1 MRSGIRCALAHR
13 HPAGDVAPPETRYV
27 SNGDLHIAYQLVGD
41 GPVDIVLLPQW
52 FSNID
57 SQWEVP
63 PLAAFIRRLGA
74 IGRVLTFDK
83 RGTGLSDPVA
93 VSELPSI
100 EEWMD
105 DLRAV
110 MDDSGIE
117 RAVLVA
123 NLASSFMAMVF
134 AATYP
139 GRVRALVL
147 VNAYPR
153 FTRAADYPWGPDVD
167 QLEVLVERTRRTWGK
182 GMLLRL
188 FAPSLLADPTVV
200 ELESRYERQAAS
212 PGTAMAMTRMIN
224 FIDVRPVLPT
234 ITAPTLAIS
243 RADPA
248 AVPAEHRRYVADHIS
263 GARYVELAGADE
275 LMWAGDQDAV
285 VGEIQEFVTGARP
298 VIEPDRILATILFTD
313 IVGST
318 QLAAEL
324 GDRAWR
330 ELLER
335 HHALVRAELAHH
347 RGREVD
353 TAGDGFLAVFD
364 GPGRAVRSASAAV
377 RSVRT
382 LGIEIRA
389 GVHTGE
395 VEVAGDGV
403 RGIAVHIGA
412 RVSALAGSG
421 EVLVSSTVRDLVA
434 GSGLQ
439 FEDRGLHE
447 LKGVPEPW
455 RVLAVIDG

>member
-1 MRSGIRCALAHR
+1 VTL
-13 HPAGDVAPPETRYV
+13 PETRYARN
-27 SNGDLHIAYQLVGD
+27 NGLHVAYQLVDD
-41 GPVDIVLLPQW
+41 GPVDVVLLTQW
-52 FSNID
+52 FSNVD
-57 SQWEVP
+57 SQWDVP
-63 PLAAFIRRLGA
+63 PLAEFIGRLA
-74 IGRVLTFDK
+74 RFGRVLTFDK
-83 RGTGLSDPVA
+83 RGTGLSDPVPA
-93 VSELPSI
+93 SELPSI

-110 MDDSGIE
+110 LDENAIE
-117 RAVLVA
+117 RAVLVT

-139 GRVRALVL
+139 ARVRALVM

-153 FTRAADYPWGPDVD
+153 FTRADDYPWGFDSGNFDMVM
-167 QLEVLVERTRRTWGK
+167 ERTRRTWGK

-188 FAPSLLADPTVV
+188 FAPSLLADAALV

-224 FIDVRPVLPT
+224 LIDVRSVLPT
-234 ITAPTLAIS
+234 ITVPTMVIS
-243 RADPA
+243 RADPS
-248 AVPAEHRRYVADHIS
+248 AVPAGHRRYVADHIQ

-275 LMWAGDQDAV
+275 LMWAGDQDAL

-298 VIEPDRILATILFTD
+298 VAEPDRVLATILFTD

-318 QLAAEL
+318 RLAAEH

-335 HHALVRAELAHH
+335 HHALVRSELARF

-364 GPGRAVRSASAAV
+364 GPGRAVRCASAAV
-377 RSVRT
+377 RSVQS

-395 VEVAGDGV
+395 VEVVGDGV

-412 RVSALAGSG
+412 RVSASRAQ
-421 EVLVSSTVRDLVA
+421 VRSSSARRCATWSQGRVCNSKTV
-434 GSGLQ
+434 
-439 FEDRGLHE
+439 
-447 LKGVPEPW
+447 VPASS
-455 RVLAVIDG
+455 RVCPAHGRFSRS

>member
-1 MRSGIRCALAHR
+1 VAL
-13 HPAGDVAPPETRYV
+13 PETRYAR
-27 SNGDLHIAYQLVGD
+27 NGDLHIAYQLVGD
-41 GPVDIVLLPQW
+41 GPVDVVLLPQW

-57 SQWEVP
+57 SQWDVP

-74 IGRVLTFDK
+74 FGRVLTFDK

-110 MDDSGIE
+110 MDDNGME

-139 GRVRALVL
+139 MRVGALVL

-153 FTRAADYPWGPDVD
+153 FTRAADYPWGPDID
-167 QLEVLVERTRRTWGK
+167 QIDVLVERTRRTWGK
-182 GMLLRL
+182 GMLLRQ
-188 FAPSLLADPTVV
+188 FAPSQLADATLV

-243 RADPA
+243 RTNPA
-248 AVPAEHRRYVADHIS
+248 AAPAEHRRYVADHIP
-263 GARYVELAGADE
+263 GARYVELPGAEE
-275 LMWAGDQDAV
+275 LMWAGEQDAI

-298 VIEPDRILATILFTD
+298 VIEPDRVLATILFTD

-335 HHALVRAELAHH
+335 HHVLVRAELARL

-353 TAGDGFLAVFD
+353 TAGDGFLAMFD
-364 GPGRAVRSASAAV
+364 GPGRAVRCASAAV
-377 RSVRT
+377 RSVRS

-395 VEVAGDGV
+395 VEIADDGI

-412 RVSALAGSG
+412 RVSALAGDG

-434 GSGLQ
+434 GSGLE
-439 FEDRGLHE
+439 FEDRGFHE
-447 LKGVPEPW
+447 LKGVPDPW
-455 RVLAVIDG
+455 RVLAVING

>member
-1 MRSGIRCALAHR
+1 
-13 HPAGDVAPPETRYV
+13 
-27 SNGDLHIAYQLVGD
+27 
-41 GPVDIVLLPQW
+41 
-52 FSNID
+52 
-57 SQWEVP
+57 VP
-63 PLAAFIRRLGA
+63 PLAAFVRRLA
-74 IGRVLTFDK
+74 RFGRVLTFDK
-83 RGTGLSDPVA
+83 RGTGLSDPVPA
-93 VSELPSI
+93 SELPSI

-105 DLRAV
+105 DLRTV
-110 MDDSGIE
+110 MDESGID

-139 GRVRALVL
+139 ARVRALVM

-153 FTRAADYPWGPDVD
+153 FTRADDYPGDAA
-167 QLEVLVERTRRTWGK
+167 LVEQ
-182 GMLLRL
+182 
-188 FAPSLLADPTVV
+188 
-200 ELESRYERQAAS
+200 ESRYERQAAS

-224 FIDVRPVLPT
+224 LIDVRSVLPT
-234 ITAPTLAIS
+234 ITVPTMVIS

-248 AVPAEHRRYVADHIS
+248 AVPAAHRPTGGRTRP
-263 GARYVELAGADE
+263 GP
-275 LMWAGDQDAV
+275 GDDLV
-285 VGEIQEFVTGARP
+285 HRHF
-298 VIEPDRILATILFTD
+298 
-313 IVGST
+313 GST
-318 QLAAEL
+318 RLAAEH

-335 HHALVRAELAHH
+335 HHALVRSELARF

-364 GPGRAVRSASAAV
+364 GPGRAVRCASAAV
-377 RSVRT
+377 RSVQS

-395 VEVAGDGV
+395 VEVVGEGV

-412 RVSALAGSG
+412 RVSALASAS

-439 FEDRGLHE
+439 FEDRGSRE
-447 LKGVPEPW
+447 LKGVPDPW
-455 RVLAVIDG
+455 RVSRS

>member
-1 MRSGIRCALAHR
+1 VTVTL
-13 HPAGDVAPPETRYV
+13 PETRYARN
-27 SNGDLHIAYQLVGD
+27 NGLHVAYQLVGD
-41 GPVDIVLLPQW
+41 GPVDVVLLTQW

-57 SQWEVP
+57 SQWDVP
-63 PLAAFIRRLGA
+63 PLAAFIRRLA
-74 IGRVLTFDK
+74 RFGRVLTFDK
-83 RGTGLSDPVA
+83 RGTGLSDPVPA
-93 VSELPSI
+93 SELPSI

-105 DLRAV
+105 DLRTV
-110 MDDSGIE
+110 MDENGID

-134 AATYP
+134 AVTYP
-139 GRVRALVL
+139 ARVRALVM

-153 FTRAADYPWGPDVD
+153 FTRSADYPWGFDAGNFDMVM
-167 QLEVLVERTRRTWGK
+167 ERTRRMWGK
-182 GMLLRL
+182 GMLLRQ
-188 FAPSLLADPTVV
+188 FAPSLLADATLV
-200 ELESRYERQAAS
+200 EQESRYERQAAS

-224 FIDVRPVLPT
+224 LIDVRSVLPT
-234 ITAPTLAIS
+234 ITVPTMVIS

-248 AVPAEHRRYVADHIS
+248 AVPAGHRRYVADHVH

-275 LMWAGDQDAV
+275 LMWAGDQDAL
-285 VGEIQEFVTGARP
+285 VGEVQEFVTGARP
-298 VIEPDRILATILFTD
+298 VAEPDRVLATILFTD

-318 QLAAEL
+318 RLAAEH

-335 HHALVRAELAHH
+335 HHALVRSELAHF

-364 GPGRAVRSASAAV
+364 GPGRAVRCASAAV
-377 RSVRT
+377 RSVQS

-395 VEVAGDGV
+395 VEVAGDGI

-412 RVSALAGSG
+412 RVSAFASAS

-439 FEDRGLHE
+439 FEDRGSRE
-447 LKGVPEPW
+447 LKGVRDPW
-455 RVLAVIDG
+455 RVLALIGG

>member
-1 MRSGIRCALAHR
+1 
-13 HPAGDVAPPETRYV
+13 
-27 SNGDLHIAYQLVGD
+27 
-41 GPVDIVLLPQW
+41 
-52 FSNID
+52 
-57 SQWEVP
+57 VP
-63 PLAAFIRRLGA
+63 PLAAFVRRLA
-74 IGRVLTFDK
+74 RFGRVLTFDK
-83 RGTGLSDPVA
+83 RGTGLSDPVPA
-93 VSELPSI
+93 SELPSI

-105 DLRAV
+105 DLRTV
-110 MDDSGIE
+110 MDESGID

-139 GRVRALVL
+139 ARVRALVM

-153 FTRAADYPWGPDVD
+153 FTRADDYPGDAA
-167 QLEVLVERTRRTWGK
+167 LVEQ
-182 GMLLRL
+182 
-188 FAPSLLADPTVV
+188 
-200 ELESRYERQAAS
+200 ESRYERQAAS

-224 FIDVRPVLPT
+224 LIDVRSVLPT
-234 ITAPTLAIS
+234 ITVPTMVIS

-248 AVPAEHRRYVADHIS
+248 AVPAAHRPTGGRTRP
-263 GARYVELAGADE
+263 GP
-275 LMWAGDQDAV
+275 GDDLV
-285 VGEIQEFVTGARP
+285 HRHF
-298 VIEPDRILATILFTD
+298 
-313 IVGST
+313 GST
-318 QLAAEL
+318 RLAAEH

-335 HHALVRAELAHH
+335 HHALVRSELARF

-364 GPGRAVRSASAAV
+364 GPGRAVRCASAAV
-377 RSVRT
+377 RSVQS

-395 VEVAGDGV
+395 VEVVGEGV

-412 RVSALAGSG
+412 RVSALASAS

-439 FEDRGLHE
+439 LRRNSH
-447 LKGVPEPW
+447 
-455 RVLAVIDG
+455 R